1 MPVDHATDIR
11 RTLTGVV
18 LGALIIAVLAVR
30 GWPLLFVI
38 LIVCALGLWEFF
50 TLFWGP
56 RGRIPSRLCAIAL
69 GWGMLI
75 FHALFPQ
82 QIGNISSISLL
93 YIFCNMFLGRAELY
107 RDLFQGPEPFGA
119 ERINQPDGFFIRA
132 FDTEVRRIG

>member
-56 RGRIPSRLCAIAL
+56 RAAASPVASA
-69 GWGMLI
+69 
-75 FHALFPQ
+75 P
-82 QIGNISSISLL
+82 
-93 YIFCNMFLGRAELY
+93 
-107 RDLFQGPEPFGA
+107 
-119 ERINQPDGFFIRA
+119 
-132 FDTEVRRIG
+132 